1 MEKKQLRDELTAQE
15 STLREEF
22 QMTDAKYR
30 ESERALKELSEKFRT
45 TKNDLEKQRS
55 LLEQEMSFIKQE
67 NDSLRSKVTQLKE
80 AHDMALASYQASMS
94 QESQESMS
102 RRIIE
107 IQNEHT
113 MEIDRQ
119 TNGFNAERNRMNCE
133 FTNLTTKHFELE
145 TRYNAYRTQKD
156 LE

>member
-1 MEKKQLRDELTAQE
+1 MEKKQLRDELINQD

-22 QMTDAKYR
+22 QTIDAKYR

-80 AHDMALASYQASMS
+80 AHEMALASYQASMN

-107 IQNEHT
+107 IQNEHSL
-113 MEIDRQ
+113 EIERLND
-119 TNGFNAERNRMNCE
+119 GFNAERNRLNCE
-133 FTNLTTKHFELE
+133 IANLKTTHFELE
-145 TRYNAYRTQKD
+145 SRYNTYRT
-156 LE
+156 